1 MATKNHQRPPFRAE
15 HMGSLLRPTALS
27 EKRVTLDDK
36 KAVEIAQDT
45 ELHHLE
51 DESVT
56 KAIKMQQEIGF
67 HALTDG
73 EYRRHQFWGNFF
85 PNLEGF
91 DEVMAPGWEIFRTWV
106 PDLEAFSKLPWCPAG
121 AKERLKETG

>member
-1 MATKNHQRPPFRAE
+1 MTSHNHQKPPFRAE
-15 HMGSLLRPTALS
+15 HMGSLLRPQALS

-45 ELHHLE
+45 ELHRLE
-51 DESVT
+51 DEAVT
-56 KAIKMQQEIGF
+56 DIVKLQLDLGF

-91 DEVMAPGWEIFRTWV
+91 DEVTAPSWDIFRTWV
-106 PDLEAFSKLPWCPAG
+106 PDLEAFSEHAWARSPLV
-121 AKERLKETG
+121 RLS